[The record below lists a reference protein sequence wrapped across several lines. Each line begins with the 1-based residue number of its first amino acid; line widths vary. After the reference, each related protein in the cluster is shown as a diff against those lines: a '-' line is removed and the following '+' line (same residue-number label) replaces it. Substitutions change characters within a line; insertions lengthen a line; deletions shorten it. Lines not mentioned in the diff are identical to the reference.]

1 MRDEKKHDYYIKN
14 RKARRDYQRNYYAV
28 NKRKI
33 LKQRALDMLAD
44 PELADKKRA
53 YNRAY
58 YLKNRARLKARRL
71 AKAEAAKAG
80 ALGQPPSNKSS
91 NPTPHPKTFF

>member
-1 MRDEKKHDYYIKN
+1 MMRDEKKHEYYLKN
-14 RKARRDYQRNYYAV
+14 RKARKEYQRAYYAR

-71 AKAEAAKAG
+71 AKASAAKAKDSG
-80 ALGQPPSNKSS
+80 
-91 NPTPHPKTFF
+91 

>member
-1 MRDEKKHDYYIKN
+1 MMRDEKKHQYYLKN
-14 RKARRDYQRNYYAV
+14 KEARKEYQRAYYAA

-33 LKQRALDMLAD
+33 LKKRELDLLAD
-44 PELADKKRA
+44 PELVEKKRA

-71 AKAEAAKAG
+71 ANEATKAK
-80 ALGQPPSNKSS
+80 
-91 NPTPHPKTFF
+91 KT

>member
-1 MRDEKKHDYYIKN
+1 MTPPKCTIKGMMRDEKKHQYYLKN
-14 RKARRDYQRNYYAV
+14 KEARKEYQRAYYAA

-33 LKQRALDMLAD
+33 LKKRELDLLAD
-44 PELADKKRA
+44 PELAEKKRA

-71 AKAEAAKAG
+71 AKEAAKT
-80 ALGQPPSNKSS
+80 K
-91 NPTPHPKTFF
+91 KT

>member
-1 MRDEKKHDYYIKN
+1 MRDEKKHQYYLKN
-14 RKARRDYQRNYYAV
+14 KETRKRYQRSYYTI

-33 LKQRALDMLAD
+33 LAKRALDLLGD

-58 YLKNRARLKARRL
+58 YLKNRARLKARSL
-71 AKAEAAKAG
+71 AKTLVK
-80 ALGQPPSNKSS
+80 Q
-91 NPTPHPKTFF
+91 